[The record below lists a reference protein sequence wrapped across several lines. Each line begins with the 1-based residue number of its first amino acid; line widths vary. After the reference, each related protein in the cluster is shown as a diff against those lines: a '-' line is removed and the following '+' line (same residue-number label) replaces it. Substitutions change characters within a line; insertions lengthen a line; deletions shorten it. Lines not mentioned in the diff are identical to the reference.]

1 MDELN
6 EIAARIRE
14 LREISDYTQEELAAE
29 LKIDLET
36 YKKYEETGTDVP
48 ISFIYQIA
56 KKFNVDCSEI
66 LSGVSSKLHTYQIIR
81 AGEGQTIKRYPGYEY
96 KGLAYHFSNRLMQP
110 LMVSLDPTKTRTSLS
125 VHTGEEFNYVI
136 SGKVSLML
144 DDKEIIL
151 NAGDSAYFNSSIP
164 HGQNCYGDE
173 PASIFSRYR
182 RIVLGGRS
190 LC

>member
-36 YKKYEETGTDVP
+36 YKKYEETGADVP

-56 KKFNVDCSEI
+56 KKFNVVCSEI
-66 LSGVSSKLHTYQIIR
+66 LSGVSSKLHTYQLIR

-173 PASIFSRYR
+173 PAVFLAVIAE
-182 RIVLGGRS
+182 
-190 LC
+190 

>member
-36 YKKYEETGTDVP
+36 YKKYEETGADVP

-96 KGLAYHFSNRLMQP
+96 KGLTYHFSNRLMQP

-164 HGQNCYGDE
+164 HGQNCYAVIAE
-173 PASIFSRYR
+173 
-182 RIVLGGRS
+182 
-190 LC
+190 